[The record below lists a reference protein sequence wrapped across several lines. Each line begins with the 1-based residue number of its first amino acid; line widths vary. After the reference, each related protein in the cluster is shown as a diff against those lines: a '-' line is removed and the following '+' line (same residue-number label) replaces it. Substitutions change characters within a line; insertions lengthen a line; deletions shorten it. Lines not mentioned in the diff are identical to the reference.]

1 MGTRTNGGCLSL
13 IFQGWTIMTND
24 YGKRARLASVF
35 SGTILVL
42 ALQSPEIS
50 ARTLGL
56 VADNTESSV
65 TIFDADTDTVLGSVP
80 IPPGTI
86 GDVLITPDQRWGF
99 VTNFKNEV
107 FVIDLAA
114 SPPRLAEGTNPTRI
128 SNLGEDLA
136 ISPDG
141 KFLVVSDG
149 NAVQPISVVDIE
161 SRTEIHTLSVDSD
174 TNSVDVCRDGSVL
187 VTSST
192 GTVRRLMIDSAG
204 ALKDTGETL
213 LLDGEPNNVF
223 CAPNSAS
230 GLVVTTLSGSMT
242 SFTVPELKRVDTRA
256 LSGNFGISGLVAPDG
271 DRVFVRSSYDGFVDV
286 FSYDA
291 TTASLHERPQLSIP
305 VSVTFGFYGIDQIAL
320 HPSKPKLYV
329 PEYFANALNVY
340 DANSGELLTSITDL
354 HIVEPTGVTIATPAD
369 GDNDGAED
377 EDDGNGASDGPHR
390 R

>member
-1 MGTRTNGGCLSL
+1 MGSRTSGGCLSHIL
-13 IFQGWTIMTND
+13 QGWTIMTND
-24 YGKRARLASVF
+24 YRKRARLASVF
-35 SGTILVL
+35 SGAVLTL
-42 ALQSPEIS
+42 ALQSSEIS

-65 TIFDADTDTVLGSVP
+65 TVFDADTDTVLGSLA

-99 VTNFKNEV
+99 VTNFNNEV
-107 FVIDLAA
+107 FVIDLTT
-114 SPPRLAEGTNPTRI
+114 SPPRLAEGTNPIRI
-128 SNLGEDLA
+128 SNFGEDLSL
-136 ISPDG
+136 SPDG

-161 SRTEIHTLSVDSD
+161 SRREIYTFSVDAD
-174 TNSVDVCRDGSVL
+174 TNSVDICRDGSVL
-187 VTSST
+187 TTSST
-192 GTVRRLMIDSAG
+192 GTVRRLTIDSTG
-204 ALKDTGETL
+204 TLKDTGETL

-230 GLVVTTLSGSMT
+230 GLVVTTLSGNMT

-271 DRVFVRSSYDGFVDV
+271 NRVFVRSSYDGFVDV
-286 FSYDA
+286 FSFDA
-291 TTASLHERPQLSIP
+291 TTGALPERPQLSIP

-329 PEYFANALNVY
+329 SEYFANALNVY
-340 DANSGELLTSITDL
+340 DANSGELLTSITDP

-369 GDNDGAED
+369 GDNDDD
-377 EDDGNGASDGPHR
+377 ENDENGDSDGQHQR
-390 R
+390 

>member
-1 MGTRTNGGCLSL
+1 
-13 IFQGWTIMTND
+13 MTND

-35 SGTILVL
+35 SGTVLVL

-86 GDVLITPDQRWGF
+86 GDVLITLDQRWGF
-99 VTNFKNEV
+99 VTNFKNEI

-114 SPPRLAEGTNPTRI
+114 SPPRLAEGTNPIRI

-149 NAVQPISVVDIE
+149 NAVQPISVVDIG
-161 SRTEIHTLSVDSD
+161 SRTEIHTLSVGSD

-192 GTVRRLMIDSAG
+192 GAVRRLTIDSAG

-213 LLDGEPNNVF
+213 SLDGEPNNVF

-242 SFTVPELKRVDTRA
+242 SFTVPDLKRVDTRA
-256 LSGNFGISGLVAPDG
+256 LSGNFGISGLVASDG

-291 TTASLHERPQLSIP
+291 TAASLHESPQRSIP

-329 PEYFANALNVY
+329 PEFFANALNVY
-340 DANSGELLTSITDL
+340 DANSGELLTSITDPN
-354 HIVEPTGVTIATPAD
+354 IVEPTGVTIAMPAD
-369 GDNDGAED
+369 GDNDDD
-377 EDDGNGASDGPHR
+377 ENDDNGTSDSSDGQYR